1 MPSSNRALVTGA
13 RGFIGSALVQHLADT
28 GWEVLAADHREHHA
42 PGVTSLTLDVSKRG
56 ALAEVLTPGTVVFH
70 LAASANVAASV
81 RDPRHD
87 LTNTFEG
94 LFEVL
99 ETARTIGCP
108 VIFPSTASVY
118 DPAEPLP
125 LRERGF
131 PRPTSPYGAAKLAGE
146 AYCYA
151 YHRSYGTD
159 VRVAR
164 LFSVY
169 GVGMRRYAIHDL
181 IRKIQNQPEE
191 LEILGD
197 GTQVRDYLYI
207 DDAVRGLVAIATDG
221 AAGEDY
227 NLAFGEPVRIDDL
240 ARLIA
245 GLMGHPDIRL
255 RFSGQSFRGDTSRW
269 FADTT
274 KMRSLGFS
282 PQIPLEEGLRRTI
295 AWMASSAG
303 PRTVE
308 VPHT

>member
-1 MPSSNRALVTGA
+1 MPRPNRALVTGA
-13 RGFIGSALVQHLADT
+13 GGFIGSALVRHLADA
-28 GWEVLAADHREHHA
+28 GWEVIAADHHGCTE
-42 PGVTSLTLDVSKRG
+42 PGVTAMTLDVATRG
-56 ALAEVLTPGTVVFH
+56 ALAKVLTPGTIVFH

-99 ETARTIGCP
+99 ETARTVGCP
-108 VIFPSTASVY
+108 VIFPSTASVF
-118 DPAEPLP
+118 DPAESLP
-125 LRERGF
+125 LHERAF

-151 YHRSYGTD
+151 YHRSYGAD

-181 IRKIQNQPEE
+181 IRKIQKQPDEI
-191 LEILGD
+191 EILGD

-207 DDAVRGLVAIATDG
+207 DDAVRGLVTIATNG
-221 AAGEDY
+221 ASGEDY
-227 NLAFGEPVRIDDL
+227 NLAYGAPVRIDEL

-245 GLMGHPDIRL
+245 TLMGYPDIRL
-255 RFSGQSFRGDTSRW
+255 RYAGKSFPGDTSRW
-269 FADTT
+269 YADVT
-274 KMRSLGFS
+274 KVRSLGFTTQVS
-282 PQIPLEEGLRRTI
+282 LEQGLQRTI
-295 AWMASSAG
+295 AWMTDPASRSSEA
-303 PRTVE
+303 P
-308 VPHT
+308 PA